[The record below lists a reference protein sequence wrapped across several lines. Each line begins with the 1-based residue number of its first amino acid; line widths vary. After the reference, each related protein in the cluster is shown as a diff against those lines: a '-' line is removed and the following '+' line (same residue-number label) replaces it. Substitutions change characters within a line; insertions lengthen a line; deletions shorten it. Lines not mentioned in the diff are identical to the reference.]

1 MLGNLKIYA
10 PRHDKE
16 VYEASLPFYK
26 EDQDDKFWLAF
37 CIKGGHGINGEGVTV
52 SDPTSISSDK
62 PDVIRDCSLNPV
74 SQPSSKTFDNKNR
87 YYFCDLSCS
96 FLKKM

>member
-26 EDQDDKFWLAF
+26 GD
-37 CIKGGHGINGEGVTV
+37 
-52 SDPTSISSDK
+52 
-62 PDVIRDCSLNPV
+62 
-74 SQPSSKTFDNKNR
+74 
-87 YYFCDLSCS
+87 
-96 FLKKM
+96 